1 MKVLVDAST
10 LIALAK
16 IGEVG
21 ILKELFGEIS
31 ITPIIRSEIIKK
43 NFPETDILE
52 DALNDWIKVVDYR
65 GDIEELKKYGLDN
78 GEASLFCAV
87 KEGDRLIIDEGNARR
102 IAQLRAI
109 PFTGLLG
116 LLIAAVRSKKI
127 EKNRVI
133 KILKKLAQS
142 DFRMSSELYSWM
154 MDELEHI

>member
-16 IGEVG
+16 IGEIG

-43 NFPETDILE
+43 GFPETDVLE

-65 GDIEELKKYGLDN
+65 GDMEELKKYGLDD
-78 GEASLFCAV
+78 GEASLFCAF
-87 KEGDRLIIDEGNARR
+87 KGGDRLIIDEGNARR
-102 IAQLRAI
+102 IAQVRAI

-116 LLIAAVRSKKI
+116 LLIAAVKAKKI
-127 EKNRVI
+127 EKDRVI

-142 DFRMSSELYSWM
+142 DFRVSGELYSWM
-154 MDELEHI
+154 SSNTFN